1 VRDQDRMGLAKG
13 AEMHAEAQ
21 PRLGK
26 ELERGDESRY
36 RDRGLEMGDKA
47 QSTATDEHRMDRDRR
62 PW

>member
-1 VRDQDRMGLAKG
+1 MGLAKG